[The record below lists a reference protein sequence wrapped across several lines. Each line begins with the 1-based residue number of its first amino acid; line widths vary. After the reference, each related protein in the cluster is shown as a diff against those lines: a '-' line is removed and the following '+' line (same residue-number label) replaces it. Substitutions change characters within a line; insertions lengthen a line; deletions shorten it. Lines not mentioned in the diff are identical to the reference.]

1 MVCIIN
7 TQLTLTIHTTINA
20 DYLKLFY
27 LLNFQSWSTLT
38 MYKRAR
44 SLYPPQY
51 QFCVL
56 LCNAIKSSKEA
67 LADTTW
73 VESTIATRYNYFE
86 VDNMMYMG
94 TVNNAILW

>member
-1 MVCIIN
+1 MYR
-7 TQLTLTIHTTINA
+7 QYTTYFDNSHHNECR
-20 DYLKLFY
+20 LFKLLY

-38 MYKRAR
+38 MSKRAC

-73 VESTIATRYNYFE
+73 VQSTIATRSNYFE

-94 TVNNAILW
+94 TINNTTLW